1 MEAEKAKNEAALA
14 MQEATKREAD
24 RKRAHEEQTKAIAAA
39 KAAKTKAR
47 GGKEPEESDTEEA
60 SDPDDDDDDEDWNA
74 EEKAKFLAEA
84 KKEVAKKKV
93 LMQEKKKKEDEAR
106 KRLSAVKAADK
117 VKKEA
122 REAARETAEEPTPD
136 FIVAIE
142 SEGFDGD
149 EELEEDFG
157 DFIKVRDYVSAL
169 QARKMEAE
177 EHESDQIQQVEN
189 KLYEEKQAYRTKA
202 SQGIALY
209 TADEAED
216 IERQAAESKQI
227 IASLRKDNQKI
238 RDNVTKMKEEMRSL
252 YVHNQR
258 LEESKKTTE
267 EFQSQLTSFED
278 KESGKQEQLESMAT
292 KYKDAIEEHQEAL
305 EMRTMSGES
314 ENNIKRIYDRL
325 TNRLV
330 VKFQAECDDDV
341 LVLELGSIAL
351 GEIEGDE
358 EDDGGDETDG
368 GDSAALVS
376 RSFHQQSGDEDS
388 GSEYPTSDEEEEEVD
403 SDDEGGIN

>member
-1 MEAEKAKNEAALA
+1 MAAEKAKEEAAQA

-24 RKRAHEEQTKAIAAA
+24 RKRAHEEQAKAIAAA

-47 GGKEPEESDTEEA
+47 GGKEPEESSDTEED
-60 SDPDDDDDDEDWNA
+60 SDDDDDDDDWNA

-93 LMQEKKKKEDEAR
+93 LMEEKQKKEEEAR

-117 VKKEA
+117 VKKDA
-122 REAARETAEEPTPD
+122 REAARQTLVTEEPTPD

-149 EELEEDFG
+149 EELEEEFG

-177 EHESDQIQQVEN
+177 EHEADQIQQIEN
-189 KLYEEKQAYRTKA
+189 KLYDEKEAFRAKL

-209 TADEAED
+209 TAEEAED

-278 KESGKQEQLESMAT
+278 KESGKQEQLEAMAI
-292 KYKDAIEEHQEAL
+292 KYKEAIEEHQEAL

-314 ENNIKRIYDRL
+314 ENNIKRIYDKL

-351 GEIEGDE
+351 GEMGEDEDEDGDE
-358 EDDGGDETDG
+358 ATDG
-368 GDSAALVS
+368 GDSAGLVS

-388 GSEYPTSDEEEEEVD
+388 GSEYTSSAEEEEVD
-403 SDDEGGIN
+403 SDDEGGIT